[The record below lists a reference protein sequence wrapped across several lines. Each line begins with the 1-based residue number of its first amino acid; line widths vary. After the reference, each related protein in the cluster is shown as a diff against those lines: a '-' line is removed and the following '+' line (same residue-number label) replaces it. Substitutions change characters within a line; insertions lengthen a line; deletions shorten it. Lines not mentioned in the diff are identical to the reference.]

1 MFHAFHP
8 GHLIRRLLPWALL
21 LGVASI
27 WAQGF
32 PSKPVRI
39 VIPFATGGSTDANA
53 RIIQDKLSQLWGQP
67 VVVEA
72 KPGANTIIGT
82 DLVAKSA
89 ADGHTLLLTSTA
101 MVVNPSM
108 YAKLPYDTLSD
119 LVPIT
124 VVSVSPFALVAPINS
139 PFNQLK
145 DVLAA
150 LRAKPGSVS
159 FGVSDSSAM
168 LSGYLMN
175 MLAKADMQAISY
187 KGAGPLMIDLA
198 GGHVP
203 LGIAAVSSV
212 QGQVKNGRVKIVGI
226 GSPTPSSLFPQ
237 APLIAQDLPG
247 YEAISWFGLLAPKG
261 TPADVVNRIQRDVAT
276 VLKDPDV
283 QQKIQGLGAD
293 PGGMPPEEFQARIK
307 REIDL
312 WSRVAKAANIK
323 PE

>member
-1 MFHAFHP
+1 M
-8 GHLIRRLLPWALL
+8 LWLMAL
-21 LGVASI
+21 GTTCI

-72 KPGANTIIGT
+72 RPGANTLIGT
-82 DLVAKSA
+82 DLVAKSPG
-89 ADGHTLLLTSTA
+89 DGHTLLLTSTA

-108 YAKLPYDTLSD
+108 YTKLPYDTLND

-124 VVSVSPFALVAPINS
+124 VVSISPFALVTPVNS
-139 PFNQLK
+139 PFNHLK

-150 LRAKPGSVS
+150 LRSKPGSVS

-168 LSGYLMN
+168 LSGHLLN
-175 MLAKADMQAISY
+175 MMAKTDMQAISY

-203 LGIAAVSSV
+203 LGIAAISSV
-212 QGQVKNGRVKIVGI
+212 QGQVKNGRVKIVGV
-226 GSPTPSSLFPQ
+226 GSTTPSNLFPQ
-237 APLIAQDLPG
+237 AALIAQDLPG

-261 TPADVVNRIQRDVAT
+261 TPIEVVSKIQRDVAT

-283 QQKIQGLGAD
+283 QHKLQGLGAD
-293 PGGMPPEEFQARIK
+293 PGGMTPDEFQSRIK
-307 REIDL
+307 REIEL

>member
-1 MFHAFHP
+1 MN
-8 GHLIRRLLPWALL
+8 LSRRRLATLFAALCW
-21 LGVASI
+21 SFSTH
-27 WAQGF
+27 AQPF

-39 VIPFATGGSTDANA
+39 VIPFAPGGSTDANA
-53 RIIQDKLSQLWGQP
+53 RIIQDKLSTLWGQP
-67 VVVEA
+67 VIVDA
-72 KPGANTIIGT
+72 KPGANTVIGT
-82 DLVAKSA
+82 DLVAKA
-89 ADGHTLLLTSTA
+89 PGDGHTLLLTSTA
-101 MVVNPSM
+101 LVVNPSM
-108 YAKLPYDTLSD
+108 YAKLPYDTLND

-124 VVSVSPFALVAPINS
+124 LVSVSPFALVTPADS
-139 PFNQLK
+139 PYKTVK

-150 LRAKPGSVS
+150 LRGSSALS

-168 LSGYLMN
+168 LSGQLLN
-175 MLAKADMQAISY
+175 MLAKTEMPAISY

-212 QGQVKNGRVKIVGI
+212 QGQVKGGRVRILGVG
-226 GSPTPSSLFPQ
+226 SANPSSLFPT
-237 APLIAQDLPG
+237 APPIALDLPG

-261 TPADVVNRIQRDVAT
+261 TPAEVVQKIHRDVAQ

-293 PGGMPPEEFQARIK
+293 PGGLAPAEFQARIK
-307 REIDL
+307 REIEL
-312 WSRVAKAANIK
+312 WGRVAKAAKIQ

>member
-1 MFHAFHP
+1 MSQSFHR
-8 GHLIRRLLPWALL
+8 GQWLRRILSLTLL
-21 LGVASI
+21 LGATAT

-67 VVVEA
+67 VVIEA

-82 DLVAKSA
+82 DLVAKSP

-108 YAKLPYDTLSD
+108 YAKLPYDTLND

-145 DVLAA
+145 DVLSA
-150 LRAKPGSVS
+150 LRTKPGSVS

-168 LSGYLMN
+168 LSGHLLN
-175 MLAKADMQAISY
+175 MLGKTDMQPISY

-226 GSPTPSSLFPQ
+226 GSPTASTLFPQ
-237 APLIAQDLPG
+237 AALIAQDLPG

-261 TPADVVNRIQRDVAT
+261 TPADVVNRIQRDVAA

-283 QQKIQGLGAD
+283 VQKLQGIGAD

>member
-1 MFHAFHP
+1 MSITCRFMAV
-8 GHLIRRLLPWALL
+8 LCALVTFS
-21 LGVASI
+21 LGAA
-27 WAQGF
+27 AQNF
-32 PSKPVRI
+32 PSKPVRM
-39 VIPFATGGSTDANA
+39 VIPFAPGGSTDANA
-53 RIIQDKLSQLWGQP
+53 RIIQDKLSTLWGQP
-67 VVVEA
+67 VIIDA
-72 KPGANTIIGT
+72 KPGANTLIGT
-82 DLVAKSA
+82 DLVAKSPG
-89 ADGHTLLLTSTA
+89 DGHTLLLTSTA

-108 YAKLPYDTLSD
+108 YTKLPYDTLND

-124 VVSVSPFALVAPINS
+124 IVSVSPFALVTPVDS
-139 PFNQLK
+139 PYKSIK
-145 DVLAA
+145 DVLST
-150 LRAKPGSVS
+150 LRTQPSTLS

-168 LSGYLMN
+168 LSGHLFN
-175 MLAKADMQAISY
+175 MLAKSDMQAISY

-212 QGQVKNGRVKIVGI
+212 QGQVKGGRVRILGVG
-226 GSPTPSSLFPQ
+226 STTPSSLFPQ
-237 APLIAQDLPG
+237 APVIANDLPG

-261 TPADVVNRIQRDVAT
+261 TPPDVVQKIYRDVAQ

-293 PGGMPPEEFQARIK
+293 PGGLSPADFQARIK

-312 WSRVAKAANIK
+312 WGRVAKAAKIQ